1 MNKAVLVHEFA
12 PPIGKDANTS
22 SVLFSIVVHLLLV
35 AALTWGVSWNYHQP
49 QTMEAELWQ
58 SLPQLAAPKLEEA
71 PIERPTPSPVPE
83 EKAPPPKPINNA
95 QAIREAQIATARLK
109 KIEEEQLEKDQQE
122 RILLENERLKKEKA
136 EKEKEKAE
144 KEKADK
150 EKLEKERLKKEKLEK
165 EKLEKEKADKDKK
178 AKEKLEATKAEKD
191 AQRKQEEDKKTEAIR
206 QESLKRVNGML
217 GATGAPNATGT
228 AQHSAGP
235 SASYAGRLK
244 GRVKPN
250 IIYPEISVS
259 ENPSAEVLVKLAPD
273 GTIVSK
279 KLTKPSGNSAW
290 DTAVLKAID
299 KTEKFPR
306 DTDGSVPSEIVF
318 TFTPNE

>member
-1 MNKAVLVHEFA
+1 M
-12 PPIGKDANTS
+12 
-22 SVLFSIVVHLLLV
+22 LL
-35 AALTWGVSWNYHQP
+35 
-49 QTMEAELWQ
+49 
-58 SLPQLAAPKLEEA
+58 
-71 PIERPTPSPVPE
+71 
-83 EKAPPPKPINNA
+83 
-95 QAIREAQIATARLK
+95 TAK
-109 KIEEEQLEKDQQE
+109 
-122 RILLENERLKKEKA
+122 
-136 EKEKEKAE
+136 
-144 KEKADK
+144 
-150 EKLEKERLKKEKLEK
+150 
-165 EKLEKEKADKDKK
+165 KADKDKK

-191 AQRKQEEDKKTEAIR
+191 AQRKQEEDKKTESIR

>member
-1 MNKAVLVHEFA
+1 M
-12 PPIGKDANTS
+12 GKDANTS

-71 PIERPTPSPVPE
+71 PIERPSPAPVPE
-83 EKAPPPKPINNA
+83 EKAPPPKPIDNA
-95 QAIREAQIATARLK
+95 QAIREAQLATARLK
-109 KIEEEQLEKDQQE
+109 KIEEEQLEKERQA

-136 EKEKEKAE
+136 EKEKAE

-150 EKLEKERLKKEKLEK
+150 EKLEKEKLKKEKLEK

-191 AQRKQEEDKKTEAIR
+191 AQRKQEEDKKAEAIR

-228 AQHSAGP
+228 AQHAAGP

-244 GRVKPN
+244 GRVRPN

-290 DTAVLKAID
+290 DNAVLKAID
-299 KTEKFPR
+299 KTERFPR

>member
-1 MNKAVLVHEFA
+1 M
-12 PPIGKDANTS
+12 GKDANTS

-71 PIERPTPSPVPE
+71 PIERPSPAPVPE
-83 EKAPPPKPINNA
+83 EKAPPPKPIDNA
-95 QAIREAQIATARLK
+95 QAIREAQLATARLK
-109 KIEEEQLEKDQQE
+109 KIEEEQLEKERQA

-136 EKEKEKAE
+136 EKEKAE

-150 EKLEKERLKKEKLEK
+150 EKLDKEKLKKEKLEK

-191 AQRKQEEDKKTEAIR
+191 AQRKQEEDKKAEAIR

-228 AQHSAGP
+228 AQHAAGP

-244 GRVKPN
+244 GRVRPN

-259 ENPSAEVLVKLAPD
+259 ENPTAEVLVKLAPD

-299 KTEKFPR
+299 KTERFPR

>member
-12 PPIGKDANTS
+12 PPMGKDANTS

-58 SLPQLAAPKLEEA
+58 SIPELAAPKLEEA
-71 PIERPTPSPVPE
+71 PIERPSPAPVPE
-83 EKAPPPKPINNA
+83 EKAPPPKPIDNA
-95 QAIREAQIATARLK
+95 QAIREAQLATARLK
-109 KIEEEQLEKDQQE
+109 KIEEEQLEKDRQA

-136 EKEKEKAE
+136 EKEKAE

-150 EKLEKERLKKEKLEK
+150 EKLDKEKLKKEKLEK

-191 AQRKQEEDKKTEAIR
+191 AQRKQEEDKKAEAIR

-228 AQHSAGP
+228 AQHAGGP

-290 DTAVLKAID
+290 DNAVLKAID
-299 KTEKFPR
+299 KTERFPR

>member
-1 MNKAVLVHEFA
+1 M
-12 PPIGKDANTS
+12 GKDANTS

-58 SLPQLAAPKLEEA
+58 SIPELAAPKLEEA
-71 PIERPTPSPVPE
+71 PIERPSPAPVPE
-83 EKAPPPKPINNA
+83 EKAPPPKPIDNA
-95 QAIREAQIATARLK
+95 QAIREAQLATARLK
-109 KIEEEQLEKDQQE
+109 KIEEEQLEKERQA

-136 EKEKEKAE
+136 EKEKAE

-150 EKLEKERLKKEKLEK
+150 EKLDKEKLKKEKLEK

-191 AQRKQEEDKKTEAIR
+191 AQRKQEEDKKAEAIR

-228 AQHSAGP
+228 AQHVAGP

-259 ENPSAEVLVKLAPD
+259 ENPTAEVLVKLAPD

-299 KTEKFPR
+299 KTERFPR

>member
-1 MNKAVLVHEFA
+1 M
-12 PPIGKDANTS
+12 GKDANTS

-58 SLPQLAAPKLEEA
+58 SIPELAAPKLEEA
-71 PIERPTPSPVPE
+71 PIERPSPAPVPE
-83 EKAPPPKPINNA
+83 EKAPPPKPIDNA
-95 QAIREAQIATARLK
+95 QAIREAQLATARLK
-109 KIEEEQLEKDQQE
+109 KIEEEQLEKERQA
-122 RILLENERLKKEKA
+122 RILLENERLKKEKL
-136 EKEKEKAE
+136 EKEKAEKEKAE

-150 EKLEKERLKKEKLEK
+150 EKLDKEKLKKEKLEK

-191 AQRKQEEDKKTEAIR
+191 AQRKQEEDKKAEAIR

-228 AQHSAGP
+228 AQHVAGP

-244 GRVKPN
+244 GRVRPN

-259 ENPSAEVLVKLAPD
+259 ENPTAEVLVKLAPD

-299 KTEKFPR
+299 KTERFPR

>member
-1 MNKAVLVHEFA
+1 M
-12 PPIGKDANTS
+12 GKDANTS

-58 SLPQLAAPKLEEA
+58 SIPQLAAPKLEEA
-71 PIERPTPSPVPE
+71 PIERPSPAPVPE
-83 EKAPPPKPINNA
+83 EKAPPPKPIDNA
-95 QAIREAQIATARLK
+95 QAIREAQLATARLK
-109 KIEEEQLEKDQQE
+109 KIEEEQLEKERQA

-136 EKEKEKAE
+136 EKEKAE

-150 EKLEKERLKKEKLEK
+150 EKLDKEKLKKEKLEK

-191 AQRKQEEDKKTEAIR
+191 AQRKQEEDKKAEAIR

-228 AQHSAGP
+228 AQHAAGP

-244 GRVKPN
+244 GRVRPN

-299 KTEKFPR
+299 KTERFPR

>member
-1 MNKAVLVHEFA
+1 M
-12 PPIGKDANTS
+12 GKDANTS

-71 PIERPTPSPVPE
+71 PIERPSPAPVPE
-83 EKAPPPKPINNA
+83 EKAPPPKPIDNA
-95 QAIREAQIATARLK
+95 QAIREAQLATARLK
-109 KIEEEQLEKDQQE
+109 KIEEEQLEKERQA

-136 EKEKEKAE
+136 EKEKAE

-150 EKLEKERLKKEKLEK
+150 EKLDKEKLKKEKLEK

-191 AQRKQEEDKKTEAIR
+191 AQRKQEEDKKAEAIR

-228 AQHSAGP
+228 AQHAAGP

-244 GRVKPN
+244 GRVRPN

-290 DTAVLKAID
+290 DNAVLKAID
-299 KTEKFPR
+299 KTERFPR

>member
-12 PPIGKDANTS
+12 PPMGKDANTS

-58 SLPQLAAPKLEEA
+58 SIPELAAPKLEEA
-71 PIERPTPSPVPE
+71 PIERPSPAPVPE
-83 EKAPPPKPINNA
+83 EKAPPPKPIDNA
-95 QAIREAQIATARLK
+95 QAIREAQLATARLK
-109 KIEEEQLEKDQQE
+109 KIEEEQLEKERQA

-136 EKEKEKAE
+136 EKEKAE

-150 EKLEKERLKKEKLEK
+150 EKLDKEKLKKEKLEK

-191 AQRKQEEDKKTEAIR
+191 AQRKQEEDKKAEAIR

-228 AQHSAGP
+228 AQHVAGP

-259 ENPSAEVLVKLAPD
+259 ENPTAEVLVKLAPD

-299 KTEKFPR
+299 KTERFPR

>member
-109 KIEEEQLEKDQQE
+109 KIEEEQLEKDRQE

-217 GATGAPNATGT
+217 GASGAPNATGT
-228 AQHSAGP
+228 ALHSAGP

>member
-1 MNKAVLVHEFA
+1 
-12 PPIGKDANTS
+12 
-22 SVLFSIVVHLLLV
+22 
-35 AALTWGVSWNYHQP
+35 
-49 QTMEAELWQ
+49 
-58 SLPQLAAPKLEEA
+58 
-71 PIERPTPSPVPE
+71 
-83 EKAPPPKPINNA
+83 
-95 QAIREAQIATARLK
+95 
-109 KIEEEQLEKDQQE
+109 
-122 RILLENERLKKEKA
+122 
-136 EKEKEKAE
+136 
-144 KEKADK
+144 
-150 EKLEKERLKKEKLEK
+150 LKKEKLEK

-178 AKEKLEATKAEKD
+178 VKEKLEATKAEKD
-191 AQRKQEEDKKTEAIR
+191 AQRKQEEDKKAEAIR

-228 AQHSAGP
+228 AQHAGGP

-299 KTEKFPR
+299 KTERFPR